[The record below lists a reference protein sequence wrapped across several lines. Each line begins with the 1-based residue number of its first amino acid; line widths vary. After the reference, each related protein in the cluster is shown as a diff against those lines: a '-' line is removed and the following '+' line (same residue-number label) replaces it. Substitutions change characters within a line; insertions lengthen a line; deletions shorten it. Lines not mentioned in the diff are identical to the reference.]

1 MRPSFSSRV
10 TFHLDFQLN
19 ALLFLARSPSFKIYS
34 WLNPKCHPQMNL
46 QKNLKDYFH
55 KFIVPKLLLIQ
66 FIKAL
71 ELGMWV

>member
-1 MRPSFSSRV
+1 
-10 TFHLDFQLN
+10 
-19 ALLFLARSPSFKIYS
+19 
-34 WLNPKCHPQMNL
+34 MNL